1 MVRSY
6 SMALFVVKCSDE
18 AMARN
23 QLDLAITIAGDT
35 KEESIIATLGGTIA
49 TALVGENFVFKV
61 SSEVEGN
68 PKMRVIVSFLSTG
81 LANFVKIVNSLS
93 DYLYSY

>member
-1 MVRSY
+1 
-6 SMALFVVKCSDE
+6 
-18 AMARN
+18 
-23 QLDLAITIAGDT
+23 
-35 KEESIIATLGGTIA
+35 LGGTIA
-49 TALVGENFVFKV
+49 TALKEENFVFKV

-68 PKMRVIVSFLSTG
+68 PKTRLIVSFLATG